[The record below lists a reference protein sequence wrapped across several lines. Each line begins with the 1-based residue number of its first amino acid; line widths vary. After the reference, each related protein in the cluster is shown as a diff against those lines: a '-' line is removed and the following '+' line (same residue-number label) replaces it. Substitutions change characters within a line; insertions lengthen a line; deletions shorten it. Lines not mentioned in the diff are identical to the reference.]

1 MISRRPSVLAATA
14 IMAATLN
21 GRQQVIDMRGQPI
34 PGLYAGG
41 EAIPD
46 VEMCRLFAIDADRYE
61 LDNGEPLPAI
71 FRKATAPI
79 VLIGVDS
86 ASWLKTAAWGFVM
99 PQVSKKT
106 GKPIQPKVVNNAQ
119 RRRVVPCAKDK
130 GRPMSL
136 FERWLTLWVAL
147 CILAGLVLGNL
158 LPGAFGVLASLEYAS
173 VNLVVAVLIWAMVY
187 PMMIAID
194 FGSLKAVGQ
203 RPKGL
208 IITLV
213 INWLIKPFTM
223 AALAVLFFNHVF
235 AGLIDPERAPEYIA
249 GLILL
254 GAAPCTA
261 MVFVWSQLT
270 RGDPNY
276 TLVQVS
282 VNDLIMVVAF
292 APIVAF
298 LLGVT
303 DISVPWETLVLSVV
317 LYIVIPLIAG
327 ALTRRALIAR
337 GGVRAVDAFT
347 AWIKPASVL
356 GLLLTVVLLFGF
368 QGQLILAQPLLIAL
382 IAVPIVIQS
391 YGIFALGYGAAWV
404 WRVPHKVAAPCA
416 LIGTSNFF
424 ELAVAVAIGLF
435 GLDSGA
441 ALATVV
447 GVLVEVPVM
456 LSLVAFANRTRAR
469 FHRGRR

>member
-1 MISRRPSVLAATA
+1 
-14 IMAATLN
+14 
-21 GRQQVIDMRGQPI
+21 
-34 PGLYAGG
+34 
-41 EAIPD
+41 
-46 VEMCRLFAIDADRYE
+46 
-61 LDNGEPLPAI
+61 
-71 FRKATAPI
+71 
-79 VLIGVDS
+79 
-86 ASWLKTAAWGFVM
+86 
-99 PQVSKKT
+99 
-106 GKPIQPKVVNNAQ
+106 
-119 RRRVVPCAKDK
+119 
-130 GRPMSL
+130 MSL

-147 CILAGLVLGNL
+147 CILAGLAAGNVF
-158 LPGAFGVLASLEYAS
+158 PGLFAGLAALEYAS

-187 PMMIAID
+187 PMMIAVD
-194 FGSLKAVGQ
+194 LGSLKAVGR

-208 IITLV
+208 IITLAV
-213 INWLIKPFTM
+213 NWLIKPFTM

-270 RGDPNY
+270 KGDPNY

-292 APIVAF
+292 APIVAL

-303 DISVPWETLVLSVV
+303 DIAVPWETLILSVV

-327 ALTRRALIAR
+327 VLTRRALIAR
-337 GGVRAVDAFT
+337 GGEAAVAAFT
-347 AWIKPASVL
+347 ARIKPVSVT

-368 QGQLILAQPLLIAL
+368 QGPVILAQPLLIAL
-382 IAVPIVIQS
+382 IAVPILIQS
-391 YGIFALGYGAAWV
+391 YGIFALGYGWAWA
-404 WRVPHKVAAPCA
+404 WGVPHRVAAPCA

-435 GLDSGA
+435 GLNSGA

-469 FHRGRR
+469 FPA